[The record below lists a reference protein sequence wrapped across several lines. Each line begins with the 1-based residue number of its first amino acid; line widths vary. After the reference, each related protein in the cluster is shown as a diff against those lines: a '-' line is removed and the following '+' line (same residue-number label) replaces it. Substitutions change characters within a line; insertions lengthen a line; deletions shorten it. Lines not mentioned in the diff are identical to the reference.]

1 MLGDGNFST
10 AMLWEDKQLTF
21 EVSAL
26 CRHDVQFLCSL
37 SRFFT
42 DLFLQ

>member
-1 MLGDGNFST
+1 MLGGGNLST
-10 AMLWEDKQLTF
+10 AVLWEDKQVTF
-21 EVSAL
+21 EVSAF
-26 CRHDVQFLCSL
+26 CQCNVQFLSSL

>member
-1 MLGDGNFST
+1 MLGDGNLSA

-26 CRHDVQFLCSL
+26 CQHNVQFLSSL

-42 DLFLQ
+42 DLFWQ